1 MRGPSVDTKGATNTE
16 CTVLVHTHD
25 RGPQAA
31 SQQIDL
37 SPFITQV
44 TVNQHIDGGGMATV
58 GLPAVDHIEN
68 IIAAGDIINIYFNTH
83 RSDANAYNK
92 GRVRTF
98 FGYIAS
104 VTKSVSVGG
113 QGEKLT
119 TYTISC
125 KDFSVAVRQ
134 TQIYNNEHLSSQGA
148 GQKFGVVRADL
159 GTNLGGVALLSRGF
173 ALQGTP
179 RQIILQNLMRF
190 LGFGGQWALPESY
203 KERLPNSSHTF
214 VKRGEGDERITVMA
228 SLQNVLI
235 QVLNES
241 DENIKKQFID
251 ALLELSK
258 IVTNSSGSSNV
269 SQLWD
274 AIYEGNSDVDPGVA
288 NKVKELQNRYKF
300 LEYDLK
306 PANMAYPGPSQINNT
321 FFEIRGPDEDPGLG
335 NFGGEQEV
343 TEAQQG
349 LKEDL
354 NTVIRRVINEIEAV
368 NSKAIKEGVGAF
380 PKANLYAQKFDNLNN
395 NTPVRTIFNLLCLD
409 YLENVRGFWANVA
422 MLNFQGSLWSALTK
436 AANSEMNEL
445 FFDLRPSPL
454 FKAPPGRLGGLLGG
468 SKDGLGVELNGAIPM
483 VPAVVLRRKPYT
495 NYQLPNSK
503 ISDSD
508 VDGNLVIGGFQS
520 GVLGG
525 LSDQLVINS
534 GGSLGALGATA
545 LSGSE
550 DETLKAQQ
558 LAAEASLKNI
568 SESVGPPPKLDI
580 KTKTINAPTRRT
592 RGGAPVA
599 DDLSEEAAL
608 AAWQKKM
615 ADLAA
620 SALAEGVNPNSD
632 IVEMFRIKD
641 NISPTSD
648 QEIEYITSQGVWADV
663 TIAKK
668 ALAAVI
674 TLPRPIFR
682 SPDKNRITKE
692 IDIQQTQYILGYLKK
707 EGDNDKTT
715 FFAFGGD
722 PHGKMKIKSS
732 TDAYDVGLDPTTGQA
747 VPKAVV
753 SFLGGGSF
761 ITNYALLM
769 KGSSM
774 QDINE
779 KFSTARPDVSNDGST
794 EDMDWH
800 VLDYMTID
808 PSEVLSESFSRGDFD
823 VVNFL
828 EFFGATMGGF
838 EAQRLFLGTVMPIVT
853 PISVYRFG
861 VRVWTRTTEHVQA
874 LLSGATDHL
883 YEKNVLLRWVILQD
897 MWNQHNHELLG
908 GSMGLKGMP
917 GLRPGY
923 RVDRLDLN
931 LSFYV
936 EQVSHS
942 WSHPGIMTTQIS
954 VSRGQPYGAQN
965 ALRYERPTPSTPAHE
980 SERQELGKV
989 FDTAKFKTGSALEGV
1004 PVLGAVA
1011 DFIGLNETT
1020 IGVPGTYTGQSGV
1033 GKQLKVKTRAND
1045 PSAALPGVS
1054 SSENDNDG

>member
-119 TYTISC
+119 TYSISC

-179 RQIILQNLMRF
+179 RQIIVQNLMRF
-190 LGFGGQWALPESY
+190 LGFGGQWALPLSY
-203 KERLPNSSHTF
+203 EEKLPDSSWIF
-214 VKRGEGDERITVMA
+214 KKRGEDDDQITVMA

-235 QVLNES
+235 QVLN
-241 DENIKKQFID
+241 DTENVGVKKQFID
-251 ALLELSK
+251 ALLGLSK
-258 IVTNSSGSSNV
+258 IVKTTSGSSNI
-269 SQLWD
+269 STYWD
-274 AIYEGNSDVDPGVA
+274 AIYEGNDEGVPADVAALVR
-288 NKVKELQNRYKF
+288 ELQNKYKF
-300 LEYDLK
+300 LEYDLEK
-306 PANMAYPGPSQINNT
+306 APTSILFSDPAQINNT
-321 FFEIRGPDEDPGLG
+321 FFKISGPDEGEG
-335 NFGGEQEV
+335 FISGEQHVSAE
-343 TEAQQG
+343 QQG
-349 LKEDL
+349 LKADL
-354 NTVIRRVINEIEAV
+354 ATVIRRVINEIEAV
-368 NSKAIKEGVGAF
+368 NSKAIKEGIGAF
-380 PKANLYAQKFDNLNN
+380 PKANLYSQKFDTLNN
-395 NTPVRTIFNLLCLD
+395 NKPVRTIFNLLCLD
-409 YLENVRGFWANVA
+409 YLENVKGFWANVA

-454 FKAPPGRLGGLLGG
+454 FKAPPGLLGGLLGG

-495 NYQLPNSK
+495 NYQVPNSK
-503 ISDSD
+503 ISNSD
-508 VDGNLVIGGFQS
+508 VNGNLVIGGIQS
-520 GVLGG
+520 GVLGRI
-525 LSDQLVINS
+525 SDQLVINS

-545 LSGSE
+545 LTKSE
-550 DETLKAQQ
+550 FRD
-558 LAAEASLKNI
+558 AEDSLDNITQGVTKPSLK
-568 SESVGPPPKLDI
+568 KA
-580 KTKTINAPTRRT
+580 TKTINAPTKKT
-592 RGGAPVA
+592 KGEPVVA
-599 DDLSEEAAL
+599 ESTSEEDAL
-608 AAWQKKM
+608 AAWQEKM
-615 ADLAA
+615 ADLSE
-620 SALAEGVNPNSD
+620 SALADGVNPNSD
-632 IVEMFRIKD
+632 IVEMFKIKD

-648 QEIEYITSQGVWADV
+648 QEIEYITSQGNWADV

-668 ALAAVI
+668 ALASVI

-692 IDIQQTQYILGYLKK
+692 IDIQQTQHILGYLRK
-707 EGDNDKTT
+707 EGDSDKTT
-715 FFAFGGD
+715 FFAFGTSGS
-722 PHGKMKIKSS
+722 GSGVKSS
-732 TDAYDVGLDPTTGQA
+732 TDAYDIGLDYYSKTDPTSLQYGM
-747 VPKAVV
+747 
-753 SFLGGGSF
+753 LGDPIYTTSD
-761 ITNYALLM
+761 NALLM

-774 QDINE
+774 KEINNE
-779 KFSTARPDVSNDGST
+779 FTKAEIGESP

-1045 PSAALPGVS
+1045 PSAALPGLPS
-1054 SSENDNDG
+1054 GNDDDQ